1 MINKVTDIFV
11 VQIQGF
17 LKTTD
22 HQLQEQW
29 KKYRIYLAKPWLGK
43 NKINADRTEVD
54 LAVSDVMTL
63 YR

>member
-1 MINKVTDIFV
+1 MQT
-11 VQIQGF
+11 QGF